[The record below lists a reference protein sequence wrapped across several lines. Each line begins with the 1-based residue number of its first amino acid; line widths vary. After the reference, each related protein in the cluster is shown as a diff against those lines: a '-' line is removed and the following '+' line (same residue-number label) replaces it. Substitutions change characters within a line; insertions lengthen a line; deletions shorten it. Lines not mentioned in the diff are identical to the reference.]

1 MCFFSW
7 KQGVLSTQRGQS
19 TMLSF
24 DSYERSL
31 IEVTVLFSLFYFIS
45 CGIKFYT

>member
-1 MCFFSW
+1 M
-7 KQGVLSTQRGQS
+7 LSTQRGQS

-31 IEVTVLFSLFYFIS
+31 IEVTMLFSVFLFYYT
-45 CGIKFYT
+45 FY